1 MSIKSFFEVL
11 FVIQSKNIRE
21 LSSLTLLFKVI
32 WKFVRYGTFV
42 QIKKR
47 ENTFEGVMLLVKLQA
62 EACNLTKSL
71 IPPPWVFFTCFKF
84 YKW

>member
-1 MSIKSFFEVL
+1 MVP
-11 FVIQSKNIRE
+11 
-21 LSSLTLLFKVI
+21 
-32 WKFVRYGTFV
+32 FV
-42 QIKKR
+42 QVKKR

-62 EACNLTKSL
+62 EACNLTKSI